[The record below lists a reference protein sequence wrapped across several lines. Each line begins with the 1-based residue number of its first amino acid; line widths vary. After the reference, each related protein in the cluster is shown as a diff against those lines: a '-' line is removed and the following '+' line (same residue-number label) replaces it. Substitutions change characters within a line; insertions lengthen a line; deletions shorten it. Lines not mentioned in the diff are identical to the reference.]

1 MSMDLLSGI
10 GTGLLAA
17 ADGPFIP
24 GGSAPAFVG
33 LMPLLPLV
41 GAALCVLLACLGV
54 KSKLPGYATVGL
66 LAGSFVVAVLAYL
79 GGNDGDSYGVAT
91 MFRWIHAS
99 AGDATLVA
107 NFAYYMDG
115 LSMLWMLFVTGLAT
129 VIALYS
135 TEYMSHDQGLGYCRF
150 FFAFNVF
157 VFSMSSLVMADNL
170 LLLFL
175 GWEGVGLCSYLLIGY
190 FYKKPEAI
198 AAAKKAFIINRIGDL
213 GLLMAIGAI
222 YVVFGTIELRPLFEM
237 ITQGV
242 DGNGGAIDGTWVV
255 VVIPLLLTA
264 GAFGKS
270 AQLFFY
276 VWLPD
281 AMEGPTPVSALI
293 HAATMVTAGV
303 YLIARMF
310 PLYAADDAMIA
321 LTVVAW
327 SGAITAF
334 WAATIEFAQYDIKRI
349 MGYSTISQLGYMF
362 AGLGLLGTTGAV
374 FHVFTHAFFKA
385 TLFLCCGA
393 VMHGFGGQLS
403 LRRLSGVMKMPGF
416 QITGICMFI
425 GCLSLSG
432 VPFTA
437 GYFSKDMILAQAF
450 ATPQEMIGGSFL
462 IGLLL
467 LLTAAMTAYYT
478 FRVFFRV
485 FVGPRH
491 FEPGDDDHGDDHDN
505 GHGHDGDHDPADE
518 DEGDVLHTGFHPHAP
533 GWAMNTA
540 MVLLAVGTI
549 AAAGLYFVNKKD
561 HGWAGSMVGQS
572 SAAFASPGLSHGS
585 TGGEGHTLRPERSDG
600 ILPVA
605 LGDADGA
612 ASEAAAASAADDAV
626 EAGTL
631 LGQDPFKIMY
641 YVSAVLGLIG
651 IATAAWFHG
660 PRGVWGLGLGNR
672 RTPSAVRMDAVAAR
686 FGPIPRWA
694 EHKWYVDEFYH
705 ALIVRPLRVAS
716 ELFFIVDRLLV
727 DGLVDLFGAAPRW
740 IGHALRPAQN
750 GVLHAYASGMVA
762 GTAVLILVIVVVTL
776 L

>member
-1 MSMDLLSGI
+1 MTMLSSQLPLSFS
-10 GTGLLAA
+10 TMLAA
-17 ADGPFIP
+17 ADGPHLVT
-24 GGSAPAFVG
+24 GDAPQWVA
-33 LMPLLPLV
+33 LMPCLPLL
-41 GAALCVLLACLGV
+41 GAALCVLFACLNV
-54 KSKLPGYATVGL
+54 KSKLPGYVTVAL
-66 LAGSFVVAVLAYL
+66 LAGSFATALAAFL
-79 GGNDGDSYGVAT
+79 GGQENYGIAT
-91 MFRWIHAS
+91 IFRWIHAS
-99 AGDATLVA
+99 IGADTNTSIVA
-107 NFAYYMDG
+107 NFAFYMDG
-115 LSMLWMLFVTGLAT
+115 LSMLWMLFVSGLAT
-129 VIALYS
+129 VIGLYS
-135 TEYMSHDQGLGYCRF
+135 TEYVEHDKGLGYCRF
-150 FFAFNVF
+150 FFAFNLF

-190 FYKKPEAI
+190 FYKKPEAV

-213 GLLMAIGAI
+213 GLLMAIGATF
-222 YVVFGTIELRPLFEM
+222 VVFGTLEFDKLFALVA
-237 ITQGV
+237 QGV
-242 DGNGGAIDGTWVV
+242 DANGEAIGHTWVV

-327 SGAITAF
+327 AGAITAF

-349 MGYSTISQLGYMF
+349 MGYSTISQLGFMF

-403 LRRLSGVMKMPGF
+403 LRRLSGVMWMKGF
-416 QITGICMFI
+416 GITGACMFI

-450 ATPQEMIGGSFL
+450 ATPNEMIGGAFF

-485 FVGPRH
+485 FVGPKH
-491 FEPGDDDHGDDHDN
+491 FEPGEDDHGDDH
-505 GHGHDGDHDPADE
+505 GDDAHTHHSAE
-518 DEGDVLHTGFHPHAP
+518 DEEAGDALHTGFHPHAP
-533 GWAMNTA
+533 GWAMNGA
-540 MVLLAVGTI
+540 MAILAAGTI
-549 AAAGLYFVNKKD
+549 LVASLYFVNKKED
-561 HGWAGSMVGQS
+561 HGWAGTMVKYS
-572 SAAFASPGLSHGS
+572 TAAYPSPGLSHSDKKSDAGGTAEEPTS
-585 TGGEGHTLRPERSDG
+585 TPSAGEAH
-600 ILPVA
+600 
-605 LGDADGA
+605 GDDH
-612 ASEAAAASAADDAV
+612 SAAHA
-626 EAGTL
+626 ESGTL

-641 YVSAVLGLIG
+641 YVSAGLGLIG
-651 IATAAWFHG
+651 ILAAAWFHG
-660 PRGVWGLGLGNR
+660 PKGAWSLGLGNR
-672 RTPSAVRMDAVAAR
+672 ETPSKVRMDAVAAR
-686 FGPIPRWA
+686 FGPIPKWA
-694 EHKWYVDEFYH
+694 ENKWYVDELYH
-705 ALIVRPLRVAS
+705 IAIVKP
-716 ELFFIVDRLLV
+716 LLV
-727 DGLVDLFGAAPRW
+727 FSHVFHAFDKLVIDGLVDLLGSLPRW
-740 IGHALRPAQN
+740 LGSLLRPSQD
-750 GVLHAYASGMVA
+750 GVMHGYATGMVA
-762 GTAVLILVIVVVTL
+762 GSAVLLALVVLVAL

>member
-1 MSMDLLSGI
+1 MTMFA
-10 GTGLLAA
+10 GTLPTLLAA
-17 ADGPFIP
+17 ADGPFIAT
-24 GGSAPAFVG
+24 GSAPQWVA
-33 LMPLLPLV
+33 LMPGLPLL
-41 GAALCVLLACLGV
+41 GAALCVLFACLNV
-54 KSKLPGYATVGL
+54 KSKLPGYATVAL
-66 LAGSFVVAVLAYL
+66 LAGGFVTALAAFL
-79 GGNDGDSYGVAT
+79 QGPDGYGVAT
-91 MFRWIHAS
+91 IFRWIHAS
-99 AGDATLVA
+99 IGADADASITA
-107 NFAYYMDG
+107 NFGFYMDG

-129 VIALYS
+129 VIGLYS
-135 TEYMSHDQGLGYCRF
+135 TEYVASDKGLGYCRF
-150 FFAFNVF
+150 FFAFNLF
-157 VFSMSSLVMADNL
+157 VFSMASLVMADNL

-190 FYKKPEAI
+190 FYKKPEAV

-213 GLLMAIGAI
+213 GLLMAIGATF
-222 YVVFGTIELRPLFEM
+222 VVFGTIEFRPLFEM
-237 ITQGV
+237 IAQGV
-242 DGNGGAIDGTWVV
+242 DGKGQAIGHTWVV

-310 PLYAADDAMIA
+310 PLYAADDAMVA

-327 SGAITAF
+327 CGAITAF

-349 MGYSTISQLGYMF
+349 MGYSTISQLGFMF

-403 LRRLSGVMKMPGF
+403 LRRLSGVMWMKGF
-416 QITGICMFI
+416 GITGVCMFI

-450 ATPQEMIGGSFL
+450 ATPDEMIGGATF

-467 LLTAAMTAYYT
+467 LLTATMTAYYT

-491 FEPGDDDHGDDHDN
+491 FEPGEDDHGHDD
-505 GHGHDGDHDPADE
+505 GHGHDAHAHHHHNPTE
-518 DEGDVLHTGFHPHAP
+518 EEEGDALHTGFHPHAP
-533 GWAMNTA
+533 GWAMNGA

-549 AAAGLYFVNKKD
+549 LVASLYFVNKKED
-561 HGWAGSMVGQS
+561 HGWAGTMVRHS
-572 SAAFASPGLSHGS
+572 TAAYPSPGLAHGKDKPAA
-585 TGGEGHTLRPERSDG
+585 TTVEPLPLGAPAPEHG
-600 ILPVA
+600 QAGKPHA
-605 LGDADGA
+605 K
-612 ASEAAAASAADDAV
+612 
-626 EAGTL
+626 AGTF

-651 IATAAWFHG
+651 ILAAAWFHAPKG
-660 PRGVWGLGLGNR
+660 AWGLGIGNR
-672 RTPSAVRMDAVAAR
+672 ELPSKVRMDAVAAR
-686 FGPIPRWA
+686 FGPIPKWA
-694 EHKWYVDEFYH
+694 ENKWYVDELYH
-705 ALIVRPLRVAS
+705 AIIVKP
-716 ELFFIVDRLLV
+716 LLV
-727 DGLVDLFGAAPRW
+727 LSHVFHAFDKLVIDGLVDLVGALPRW
-740 IGHALRPAQN
+740 LGALLRPSQS
-750 GVLHAYASGMVA
+750 GVLHGYATGMVA
-762 GTAVLILVIVVVTL
+762 GSAVLIVLVVLVAMWS
-776 L
+776 

>member
-1 MSMDLLSGI
+1 
-10 GTGLLAA
+10 
-17 ADGPFIP
+17 
-24 GGSAPAFVG
+24 
-33 LMPLLPLV
+33 
-41 GAALCVLLACLGV
+41 
-54 KSKLPGYATVGL
+54 
-66 LAGSFVVAVLAYL
+66 
-79 GGNDGDSYGVAT
+79 
-91 MFRWIHAS
+91 
-99 AGDATLVA
+99 
-107 NFAYYMDG
+107 
-115 LSMLWMLFVTGLAT
+115 
-129 VIALYS
+129 
-135 TEYMSHDQGLGYCRF
+135 
-150 FFAFNVF
+150 
-157 VFSMSSLVMADNL
+157 
-170 LLLFL
+170 
-175 GWEGVGLCSYLLIGY
+175 VGLCSYLLIGY
-190 FYKKPEAI
+190 FYKKPEAV

-213 GLLMAIGAI
+213 GLLMAIGATF
-222 YVVFGTIELRPLFEM
+222 VVFGTLEFRPLFEM
-237 ITQGV
+237 VAQG
-242 DGNGGAIDGTWVV
+242 IDAQGQPIGHTWVV

-327 SGAITAF
+327 AGTLTAF

-349 MGYSTISQLGYMF
+349 MGYSTISQLGFMF

-403 LRRLSGVMKMPGF
+403 LRRLSGVMWMKGF
-416 QITGICMFI
+416 GITAACMFI

-450 ATPQEMIGGSFL
+450 ATPSDMIGGAFL

-485 FVGPRH
+485 FVGPKH
-491 FEPGDDDHGDDHDN
+491 FEPGDDDHG
-505 GHGHDGDHDPADE
+505 GDHGADHGDGHSAHHQGE
-518 DEGDVLHTGFHPHAP
+518 TEEEGDALHTGFHPHAP
-533 GWAMNTA
+533 GWAMNSA
-540 MVLLAVGTI
+540 MVLLAIGTI
-549 AAAGLYFVNKKD
+549 VVASLYFVNKKED
-561 HGWAGSMVGQS
+561 HGWAGTMVKHS
-572 SAAFASPGLSHGS
+572 SAAYASPGLSHGDK
-585 TGGEGHTLRPERSDG
+585 TAEHH
-600 ILPVA
+600 
-605 LGDADGA
+605 GD
-612 ASEAAAASAADDAV
+612 AAAAGSHGTDSHDAANPHGEGAIEGDVKPHA

-631 LGQDPFKIMY
+631 FGQDPFKIMY
-641 YVSAVLGLIG
+641 YVSAVLGLLG
-651 IATAAWFHG
+651 ILAAAWFHG
-660 PRGVWGLGLGNR
+660 PKGAWGLGIGNR
-672 RTPSAVRMDAVAAR
+672 EHPRRVRMDAVAAK

-694 EHKWYVDEFYH
+694 ENKWYVDELYH
-705 ALIVRPLRVAS
+705 TVIVKP
-716 ELFFIVDRLLV
+716 LLV
-727 DGLVDLFGAAPRW
+727 LSHVFHAIDKLVIDGLVDLLGSLPRW
-740 IGHALRPAQN
+740 LGAMLRPTQN
-750 GVLHAYASGMVA
+750 GVLHSYATGMVA
-762 GTAVLILVIVVVTL
+762 GSAVLIVLVVLVAL

>member
-1 MSMDLLSGI
+1 MTMLASQLPMTL
-10 GTGLLAA
+10 TTMLAA
-17 ADGPFIP
+17 ADGPHLVT
-24 GGSAPAFVG
+24 GDAPQWVA
-33 LMPLLPLV
+33 LMPGLPLL
-41 GAALCVLLACLGV
+41 GAALCVLFACLNV
-54 KSKLPGYATVGL
+54 KSKLPGYATVAL
-66 LAGSFVVAVLAYL
+66 L
-79 GGNDGDSYGVAT
+79 GGGFITALAAFAGGQDNYGVAT
-91 MFRWIHAS
+91 LFRWIHATIGANS
-99 AGDATLVA
+99 ETSIVA
-107 NFAYYMDG
+107 NFGFYMDG

-129 VIALYS
+129 VIGLYS
-135 TEYMSHDQGLGYCRF
+135 TEYVEHDKGLGYCRF
-150 FFAFNVF
+150 FFAFNLF

-190 FYKKPEAI
+190 FYKKPEAV

-213 GLLMAIGAI
+213 GLLMAIGATF
-222 YVVFGTIELRPLFEM
+222 VVFGTLEFGPLFAMVAEG
-237 ITQGV
+237 I
-242 DGNGGAIDGTWVV
+242 DANGQAIGHTWVV

-327 SGAITAF
+327 AGAITAF

-349 MGYSTISQLGYMF
+349 MGYSTISQLGFMF

-403 LRRLSGVMKMPGF
+403 LRRLSGVMWMKGF
-416 QITGICMFI
+416 GITGVCMFI

-450 ATPQEMIGGSFL
+450 ATPGDMIGGSFL

-485 FVGPRH
+485 FVGPKH
-491 FEPGDDDHGDDHDN
+491 FEPGEDDHGDDH
-505 GHGHDGDHDPADE
+505 GHGEDGHDGHAGHSAGE
-518 DEGDVLHTGFHPHAP
+518 EEEGDALHTGFHPHAP
-533 GWAMNTA
+533 GWAMNGA

-549 AAAGLYFVNKKD
+549 LVASLYFVNKKED
-561 HGWAGSMVGQS
+561 HGWAGTMVKHS
-572 SAAFASPGLSHGS
+572 TAAYPSPGLSHKDAKAPASEPVGPPAS
-585 TGGEGHTLRPERSDG
+585 GEPGEAEAP
-600 ILPVA
+600 
-605 LGDADGA
+605 GDAHG
-612 ASEAAAASAADDAV
+612 DAH
-626 EAGTL
+626 AKSGTL
-631 LGQDPFKIMY
+631 FGQDPFKIMY
-641 YVSAVLGLIG
+641 YVSAGLGLVG
-651 IATAAWFHG
+651 ILAAAWFHG
-660 PRGVWGLGLGNR
+660 PKGAWGLGIGNR
-672 RTPSAVRMDAVAAR
+672 EHPSKVRMDAVAAR
-686 FGPIPRWA
+686 FGPIPKWA
-694 EHKWYVDEFYH
+694 ENKWYVDELYH
-705 ALIVRPLRVAS
+705 AIIVKP
-716 ELFFIVDRLLV
+716 LLV
-727 DGLVDLFGAAPRW
+727 FSHVFHAFDKLVIDGLVDLLGALPRW
-740 IGHALRPAQN
+740 LGSLLRPSQS
-750 GVLHAYASGMVA
+750 GGLHGYATGMVA
-762 GTAVLILVIVVVTL
+762 GTAVLVALLVIVAL
-776 L
+776 AS

>member
-1 MSMDLLSGI
+1 MMMLASPMPM
-10 GTGLLAA
+10 TFTTLLAA
-17 ADGPFIP
+17 VDGPHLVS
-24 GGSAPAFVG
+24 GEAPQWVA
-33 LMPLLPLV
+33 LMPLLPLL
-41 GAALCVLLACLGV
+41 GAALCVVCACLNV
-54 KSKLPGYATVGL
+54 KNKLPGILTVALLGGGFATA
-66 LAGSFVVAVLAYL
+66 LAAYL
-79 GGNDGDSYGVAT
+79 GGPDNYGVAT
-91 MFRWIHAS
+91 IFRWIHAS
-99 AGDATLVA
+99 IGQGSETSIVA
-107 NFAYYMDG
+107 NFAFYMDG

-129 VIALYS
+129 VIGLYS
-135 TEYMSHDQGLGYCRF
+135 TEYVEHDQGLGYCRF
-150 FFAFNVF
+150 FFAFNLF

-190 FYKKPEAI
+190 YYKKPEAV

-213 GLLMAIGAI
+213 GLLMAIGATL
-222 YVVFGTIELRPLFEM
+222 VVFGTLEFRPLFEM
-237 ITQGV
+237 IALGV
-242 DGNGGAIDGTWVV
+242 DANGQAIGHTWVV

-349 MGYSTISQLGYMF
+349 MGYSTISQLGFMF

-403 LRRLSGVMKMPGF
+403 LRRLSGVMWMKGF
-416 QITGICMFI
+416 AITGVCMFI

-450 ATPQEMIGGSFL
+450 ATPGEMIGGAFF

-485 FVGPRH
+485 FVGPKH
-491 FEPGDDDHGDDHDN
+491 FEPGEDDHADDHGEDGHHDHAA
-505 GHGHDGDHDPADE
+505 HAHPAE
-518 DEGDVLHTGFHPHAP
+518 GEEEGDALHTGFHPHAP
-533 GWAMNTA
+533 GWSMNAAMI
-540 MVLLAVGTI
+540 LLAVGTI
-549 AAAGLYFVNKKD
+549 LVAGLYFVNKKED
-561 HGWAGSMVGQS
+561 HGWAGTMVKQS
-572 SAAFASPGLSHGS
+572 TAAYPSPGLGHAKP
-585 TGGEGHTLRPERSDG
+585 TTLEPAGEVEPLPLGAPAPAPE
-600 ILPVA
+600 A
-605 LGDADGA
+605 HEETHA
-612 ASEAAAASAADDAV
+612 

-631 LGQDPFKIMY
+631 FGQDPFKIMY
-641 YVSAVLGLIG
+641 YVSAGLGLVG
-651 IATAAWFHG
+651 ILAAAWFHG
-660 PRGVWGLGLGNR
+660 PRGAWGLGLGNR
-672 RTPSAVRMDAVAAR
+672 EHPSKVRMDAVAAK

-694 EHKWYVDEFYH
+694 ENKWYVDELYH
-705 ALIVRPLRVAS
+705 RIIVLPLLVCSHVFHAIDK
-716 ELFFIVDRLLV
+716 LVV
-727 DGLVDLFGAAPRW
+727 DGLVDLLGSLPRW
-740 IGHALRPAQN
+740 LGSLLRPSQN
-750 GVLHAYASGMVA
+750 GVLHGYATGMVT
-762 GTAVLILVIVVVTL
+762 GSAVLVVLIVLVAL